1 MKLDSAELD
10 TPIGQLI
17 LVMDGERLCAVGF
30 GPDCSYLQRH
40 LKQNYRGRGLR
51 PLEGSSS
58 VVADVRAYFAGDIAA
73 LDRIEVSPIG
83 TDFQK
88 AVWQALRRIPHG
100 ETVSYGELA
109 RQLGRPG
116 ASRAVGTA
124 NGSNPIP
131 IVIPCHR
138 VIASDG
144 TLGGYGGGLDRKRWL
159 LAHERALRPAPAEYV
174 QQSLGLFGAG
184 Q

>member
-1 MKLDSAELD
+1 MRLDFTELD
-10 TPIGQLI
+10 TPIGPLLLVVDGQL
-17 LVMDGERLCAVGF
+17 LCAVGF
-30 GPDCSYLQRH
+30 GPDCGYLQRH
-40 LKQNYRGRGLR
+40 MKQNYRGQELR

-58 VVADVRAYFAGDIAA
+58 VVNEVRAYFEGDVAA
-73 LDRIEVSPIG
+73 LDRIDVKPIG

-100 ETVSYGELA
+100 ETMSYGELA
-109 RQLGRPG
+109 RHLGRPG

-131 IVIPCHR
+131 VVIPCHR

-159 LAHERALRPAPAEYV
+159 LAHERALRATPTKFV
-174 QQSLGLFGAG
+174 QQSLGLFGG
-184 Q
+184 SH